1 MASTTI
7 PDHLKPFEPSE
18 SKAAIRD
25 LERNLEN
32 LIFKMEE
39 LERKVELLGSSML
52 TLLSKE

>member
-18 SKAAIRD
+18 SKSAIRD
-25 LERNLEN
+25 LERSLEN

-39 LERKVELLGSSML
+39 IERKVELLGSSML
-52 TLLSKE
+52 MLLSED

>member
-18 SKAAIRD
+18 SKVAIRD
-25 LERNLEN
+25 LERSLEN

-39 LERKVELLGSSML
+39 IERKVELLGSSI
-52 TLLSKE
+52 LLLMSED